1 MIVDFKVFSVSSKG
15 FGIYK
20 QEFTLVMMKSKTV
33 HDGQHFP
40 LSALDLMGCYPALA
54 VKLANK
60 TFTKAMTTLADEG
73 AIVLYVNVKATEF
86 I

>member
-20 QEFTLVMMKSKTV
+20 QEFTLVMKSKMV

-40 LSALDLMGCYPALA
+40 LSALDLMGCYLHW
-54 VKLANK
+54 L
-60 TFTKAMTTLADEG
+60 
-73 AIVLYVNVKATEF
+73 
-86 I
+86 

>member
-20 QEFTLVMMKSKTV
+20 QEFTLVMKSKTV
-33 HDGQHFP
+33 HDGQLFP